1 MFQAAI
7 TRSRQPSGLIGTAAV
22 KGPQQVAPF
31 TPDNFATSNPRIVG
45 RLYTYNEQGQVIL
58 GFDPAIDP
66 AEIRIA
72 GLLVSPHEYVAPGS
86 GLGQEFNDGA
96 YMAGVPGLI
105 REDATVQLSIK
116 GEWWVE
122 CANTGASTVI
132 GNASVALQRD
142 GKLQFVPSGQTAP
155 ADTWVIPN
163 ARTWRTSSVAPGQTD
178 LDVFIVSLN
187 G

>member
-31 TPDNFATSNPRIVG
+31 TPDNFAPNTPRIVG
-45 RLYTYNEQGQVIL
+45 RLYSYNAAGLVVL
-58 GFDPAIDP
+58 GFDAAVD
-66 AEIRIA
+66 AADRRIA
-72 GLLVSPHEYVAPGS
+72 GLLVSPHEYVSPGS
-86 GLGQEFNDGA
+86 GLGVEFNDGS
-96 YMAGVPGLI
+96 YTAGVPGLI
-105 REDATVQLSIK
+105 RNDATVQLSIK

-122 CANTGASTVI
+122 CGNAGASTVI
-132 GNASVALQRD
+132 GSADVAVD
-142 GKLQFVPSGQTAP
+142 AAGKLQFVPAGQTAP
-155 ADTWVIPN
+155 AGTWVVPN
-163 ARTWRTSSVAPGQTD
+163 ARTWRTSSVVAGQTD